1 MVEPVVAF
9 TAIGVAGSN
18 TLMATTTRSNPLKRF
33 FIGRPIATSED
44 GHQRLPKKV
53 ALPVFASDAISSTT
67 YATEE
72 ILIVFMSLA
81 GAGVAAYSRLVP
93 ISILVIFLLI
103 IVVSSYRQ
111 TIFAYPNGGGSYVV
125 SRENL
130 GRIPSLVA
138 GGSMLVDYILTVAV
152 SIAAGVAAIV
162 SAFNGLEPHRVTLC
176 VGFIALVTLANLRGL
191 KESGAL
197 FAPPTYLYI
206 VMLFILIGY
215 GLFRVFVQDLGPIPH
230 DDKFSQELLGG
241 NNSITLFFFL
251 KAFSSG
257 AVALTGI
264 EAVADGVPAFKKPE
278 PRNASTTLIIMA
290 CILGSSFFG
299 LSILAQHLQPLKD
312 EEGHIADTVLAQLAE
327 QVYGGRNIM
336 FFLTQFATFAIL
348 ILAANTAY
356 ADFPRLSSIIAK
368 DNYLPRQFMNRGDR
382 LVFSNGV
389 IFLGIASSLLVVAFG
404 GVVNALIPLY
414 AVGVFTG
421 FTLSQFGMLVHHR
434 KHKRP
439 GWVPRAV
446 MSGFGAATTALVAGI
461 VVVVK
466 FTDGAWIP
474 AVVIPTLVLAFIAVS
489 KHYSRVRG
497 FLAPTEG
504 YSAPFRTHTVVVLV
518 GSVNQGVLQAVRYAQ
533 SLRPD
538 RVIALSVI
546 QSPTDRAQLD
556 ADWEKYNI
564 GIELDT
570 VVSEYRDLT
579 EPILNRI
586 NELDDELNDDI
597 ITVIIPEFVTSL
609 RSQWLH
615 NQSALAIKARLL
627 FRPNTVVTS
636 VPIVIP

>member
-1 MVEPVVAF
+1 
-9 TAIGVAGSN
+9 
-18 TLMATTTRSNPLKRF
+18 MATTTRSNPLKRF
-33 FIGRPIATSED
+33 FIGKPIATSED

-93 ISILVIFLLI
+93 ISILVIFLLV
-103 IVVSSYRQ
+103 IVISSYRQ
-111 TIFAYPNGGGSYVV
+111 TIFAYPNGGGSYIV

-130 GRIPSLVA
+130 GRVPSLVA
-138 GGSMLVDYILTVAV
+138 GGSMLVDYVLTVAV
-152 SIAAGVAAIV
+152 SISAGVAAIV
-162 SAFNGLEPHRVTLC
+162 SAFNNLEPHRVSLC
-176 VGFIALVTLANLRGL
+176 VGFIAIVTLANLRGL

-206 VMLFILIGY
+206 VMLFVLIGY

-230 DDKFSQELLGG
+230 TDEVSQELLGG

-278 PRNASTTLIIMA
+278 PRNASRTLIIMG

-299 LSILAQHLQPLKD
+299 LSVLAQHLQPLKD
-312 EEGHIADTVLAQLAE
+312 EEGLIADTVLSQLAE
-327 QVYGGRNIM
+327 HVYGGRNAM
-336 FFLTQFATFAIL
+336 FFITQFATFAIL

-389 IFLGIASSLLVVAFG
+389 IFLGLASALLVIAFG
-404 GVVNALIPLY
+404 GIVNALIPLY

-421 FTLSQFGMLVHHR
+421 FTLNQFGMLVHHR
-434 KHKRP
+434 KLKSS
-439 GWVPRAV
+439 GWVPRAI
-446 MSGFGAATTALVAGI
+446 MSGIGAATTAFVAGI

-474 AVVIPTLVLAFIAVS
+474 AVVIPTLVLSFIGVN
-489 KHYSRVRG
+489 KHYVRVRS
-497 FLAPTEG
+497 FLQVKDDYT
-504 YSAPFRTHTVVVLV
+504 APFRTHTVVVLV

-538 RVIALSVI
+538 RIMALSVI
-546 QSPTDRAQLD
+546 QTPTDRAQLD
-556 ADWEKYNI
+556 EEWAKYNI

-570 VVSEYRDLT
+570 IVSEYRDLT

-586 NELDDELNDDI
+586 NELDDELSDDL